1 MSNVR
6 GVFLAMRQL
15 EPSST
20 AGAQQRSF
28 FERDKGGTTIEP
40 LQDIQFL
47 YSGDDMVYCSYF
59 IDWDQE
65 GMRHHG

>member
-20 AGAQQRSF
+20 ATSVIFSNFRSHGAQQRSF
-28 FERDKGGTTIEP
+28 FERGKGGTKTTIEP
-40 LQDIQFL
+40 L
-47 YSGDDMVYCSYF
+47 
-59 IDWDQE
+59 
-65 GMRHHG
+65 